1 MMSKNVVRLGLTFAL
16 IGELVTALAAQRN
29 DEPDTGPKRQV
40 TTESAYEH
48 MPAWSKDGSSL
59 YFVSDRFGSF
69 GICRVSRSG
78 GGGIASV
85 TQPGEGEVDIF
96 PDVNRVTGDV
106 VFASNRG
113 RGIFQIWS
121 VSPGSRGLT
130 QLTNTPHGANYPA
143 WSPDGREI
151 AYTALDKKGNEFIW
165 IMDVNGSESRQLTQ
179 GSQPRWSPDGKYLVY
194 SAITQSKKNKSRD
207 VYTIEIATNIIS
219 QITSEDTAEFSPD
232 WSPDGKW
239 IVYVAYKGKIK
250 FLKDGKEAVRDLK
263 SKPNYEI
270 WLKNVE
276 EAGRGGIQLT
286 RTKGLNDLPRW
297 SPVSGEI
304 AFVSTRGESHDIW
317 LMAPGVVAASAPGSA
332 P

>member
-1 MMSKNVVRLGLTFAL
+1 MSSRSVVRFGVASAMVWC
-16 IGELVTALAAQRN
+16 LVHVSAAQRN

-40 TTESAYEH
+40 TTESTYEH

-59 YFVSDRFGSF
+59 YFVTDRFGSF
-69 GICRVSRSG
+69 GISRISRTG

-85 TQPGEGEVDIF
+85 TQPADDEVDIF
-96 PDVNRVTGDV
+96 PDVNKVTGDV

-130 QLTNTPHGANYPA
+130 QLTNTPHGASYPA
-143 WSPDGREI
+143 WSPDGKEI
-151 AYTALDKKGNEFIW
+151 AYTALDKKGNEYIW
-165 IMDVNGSESRQLTQ
+165 IMDVNGSESRQLTL
-179 GSQPRWSPDGKYLVY
+179 GIQPRWSPDGKSLVY

-219 QITSEDTAEFSPD
+219 QITSEETAEFSPD

-263 SKPNYEI
+263 SKPNYEV

-276 EAGRGGIQLT
+276 DAGRGGIQLT

-317 LMAPGVVAASAPGSA
+317 LMAPGVVTASMAAPAP
-332 P
+332 